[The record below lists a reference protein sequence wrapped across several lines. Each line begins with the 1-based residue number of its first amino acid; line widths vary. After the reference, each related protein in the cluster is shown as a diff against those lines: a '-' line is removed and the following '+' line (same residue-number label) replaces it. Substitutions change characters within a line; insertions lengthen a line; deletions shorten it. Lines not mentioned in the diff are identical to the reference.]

1 LLWAAANVPAAIQGI
16 GIDGDDAVPVS
27 EFVEVSE
34 TGHLGRILVSPMQ
47 QDHDRVVLLR
57 IIALRQV
64 HDESA
69 RMVVDFDFFLGV
81 VLLRGLRLWGR
92 LWRGLS

>member
-1 LLWAAANVPAAIQGI
+1 
-16 GIDGDDAVPVS
+16 
-27 EFVEVSE
+27 
-34 TGHLGRILVSPMQ
+34 MQ